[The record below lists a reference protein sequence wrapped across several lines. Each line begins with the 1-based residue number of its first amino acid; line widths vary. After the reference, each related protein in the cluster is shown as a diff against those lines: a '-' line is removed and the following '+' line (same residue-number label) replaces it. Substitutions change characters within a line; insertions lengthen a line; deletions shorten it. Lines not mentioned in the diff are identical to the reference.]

1 MVGMNYI
8 ESKTE
13 QKITLGGI
21 SVGYNPTSNHL
32 IVVNTDKLDAF
43 GKKLNFKEG
52 DEIITF
58 NNRKLTLDN
67 IKEVLGGY
75 MENTKVGDKLVI
87 EVLRK
92 DKKGNEKTKVL
103 KAKVKTVPV
112 TETDILELND
122 KATEQQL
129 RARKEWLGIN

>member
-1 MVGMNYI
+1 
-8 ESKTE
+8 
-13 QKITLGGI
+13 
-21 SVGYNPTSNHL
+21 
-32 IVVNTDKLDAF
+32 
-43 GKKLNFKEG
+43 
-52 DEIITF
+52 
-58 NNRKLTLDN
+58 
-67 IKEVLGGY
+67 